1 MQRESSQHTQI
12 LCHVTHP
19 VHLACLACGL
29 VCLCLCV
36 VTAFR
41 GTVFPTTNM
50 LRRLMVTSDCTLT
63 PSDGLTLCRVLPHCT
78 HMRHI
83 DVMGAQSV
91 GCCVCVRA
99 CVCMCVCVC
108 VCVALSSGWSPS
120 DYHPWSILVVSNGS
134 RCDCDLLLCVRVPC
148 VMAVQQ
154 TTTWAQKLS
163 RRLSMHSLTP
173 ACAI

>member
-1 MQRESSQHTQI
+1 MPCNPSRALGLFGVWTC
-12 LCHVTHP
+12 LPLLVRCHRVSWDCLSHDKHAASFDGNFRLHP
-19 VHLACLACGL
+19 DAIRRPDSLPCSAPLHPHAPHRCHGCAVGRM
-29 VCLCLCV
+29 LCV
-36 VTAFR
+36 CA
-41 GTVFPTTNM
+41 
-50 LRRLMVTSDCTLT
+50 
-63 PSDGLTLCRVLPHCT
+63 
-78 HMRHI
+78 
-83 DVMGAQSV
+83 
-91 GCCVCVRA
+91 CVCVY
-99 CVCMCVCVC
+99 VCVCVC